1 MIKAVF
7 FDLDGTLLPMD
18 ENTFAMGYMAMLHDK
33 VKCLGYD
40 DRKKMIKT
48 IYMGVEVMKQN
59 DGSMTNYDAFW
70 KYFATVYGEKSL
82 EDINVFNE
90 FYGNEFKESKQF
102 CEDNPLA
109 KPIVE
114 KARELTGHA
123 VLSTNPIFPETAT
136 HVRLSFLGLT
146 FDDFDY
152 ITYYENSCYCKPN
165 PKYFTDLLDRF
176 NLKPEE
182 VILFGNDTY
191 EDAECA
197 LMAGIKCYLVG
208 NYIINNPKATHEF
221 PKIKMEDVIPTMEKE
236 VAQHAND

>member
-18 ENTFAMGYMAMLHDK
+18 ENTFAMGYMVMLHEK
-33 VKCLGYD
+33 VKRLGYD
-40 DRKKMIKT
+40 DRNKMIKT
-48 IYMGVEVMKQN
+48 IYMGAEVMKQN

-82 EDINVFNE
+82 EDIPVFNE
-90 FYGNEFKESKQF
+90 FYGNEFKASKQF

-123 VLSTNPIFPETAT
+123 ILSTNPIFPETAT

-152 ITYYENSCYCKPN
+152 VTYYENSYYCKPN
-165 PKYFTDLLDRF
+165 PKYFTDLLERF

-208 NYIINNPKATHEF
+208 NYIIRNPKATHEF
-221 PKIKMEDVIPTMEKE
+221 PEIKMEDVIPTMEKE